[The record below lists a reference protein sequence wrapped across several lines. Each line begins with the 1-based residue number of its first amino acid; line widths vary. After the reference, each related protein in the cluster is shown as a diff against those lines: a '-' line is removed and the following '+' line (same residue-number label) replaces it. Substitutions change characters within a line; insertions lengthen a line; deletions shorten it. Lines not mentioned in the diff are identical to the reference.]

1 MPINLPSMSTILCID
16 DDRDILKLLEK
27 NLSGEGYAVITAV
40 NGMQGLI
47 EARSRKPDLILLD
60 VIMPGMDGYEVCR
73 RLKGEEATKN
83 FPIIFITA
91 KNEDE
96 DEAKGLKMGAV
107 DYIRKPFY
115 LPIVRS
121 RVRTQLDLKL
131 KTDILERL
139 VDIDGLTNIYN
150 RRRFDKT
157 LELEWKRA
165 RRNKF
170 PLSLIMSDL
179 DHFKGY
185 NDNYG
190 HAAGDDC
197 LRRVSR
203 GLKNM
208 LQRPADLL
216 ARYGGEEFAVILPET
231 DYNGAIYIAAMLI
244 KGIGD
249 LNISYSHSP
258 VAVHVTISIGVATSI
273 AGINCD
279 TPQQLIEAADFMLYA
294 AKENGRN
301 QFQSKDLS
309 LAANS

>member
-1 MPINLPSMSTILCID
+1 MPISLPSVSTILCID
-16 DDRDILKLLEK
+16 DDRDILNLLGK
-27 NLSGEGYAVITAV
+27 IFAGADYAVITAV
-40 NGMQGLI
+40 DGMQGLI

-60 VIMPGMDGYEVCR
+60 ITMPGMDGYEICR
-73 RLKGEEATKN
+73 RLKGDELTKN
-83 FPIIFITA
+83 IPIIFITA

-96 DEAKGLKMGAV
+96 DEAKGLKTGAV

-115 LPIVRS
+115 APIVKS

-131 KTDILERL
+131 KTDMLERL
-139 VDIDGLTNIYN
+139 VAIDGLTNIYN
-150 RRRFDKT
+150 RRKFDET

-170 PLSLIMSDL
+170 PLSLIMSDV

-185 NDNYG
+185 NDHYG
-190 HAAGDDC
+190 HTAGDDC

-203 GLKNM
+203 GLKDM

-231 DYNGAIYIAAMLI
+231 DYNGGIYIAAVLI
-244 KGIGD
+244 KGIED
-249 LNISYSHSP
+249 MNISYSYSP
-258 VAVHVTISIGVATSI
+258 VAGYVTISIGVATSI
-273 AGINCD
+273 PGRNCD
-279 TPQQLIEAADFMLYA
+279 TPQQLIEAADSMLYA
-294 AKENGRN
+294 AKKNGRN
-301 QFQSKDLS
+301 QFQARDLS

>member
-60 VIMPGMDGYEVCR
+60 VIMPGMDGYKVCR

-83 FPIIFITA
+83 LPIIFITA

-185 NDNYG
+185 NDHYG

-203 GLKNM
+203 GLKDM

-231 DYNGAIYIAAMLI
+231 DYNGTIYIAAALT

-249 LNISYSHSP
+249 MNISYSHSP
-258 VAVHVTISIGVATSI
+258 VAGYVTISIGVATAI
-273 AGINCD
+273 PGRNCD
-279 TPQQLIEAADFMLYA
+279 TP
-294 AKENGRN
+294 
-301 QFQSKDLS
+301 
-309 LAANS
+309 